1 MAQFSY
7 WGTGKQLDMHFNIE
21 ELAKR
26 DAVNLLTDLM
36 QLTGMTALLIEADPN
51 DELGKRIYSQ
61 LNRWADSA

>member
-7 WGTGKQLDMHFNIE
+7 WGTGKQLNMRFNIE

-36 QLTGMTALLIEADPN
+36 RLTGMTALLIEADPN
-51 DELGKRIYSQ
+51 DKLGQRIYSQ